1 MKILVKIIILI
12 IIFSSSNLTKVFAQ
26 EKIKLGLLVPISG
39 EFHDIGKSIIKST
52 LLAINKINNPSIEI
66 IPKDTESN
74 PDITYIKAK
83 ELRDEGVKIV
93 IGPVFN
99 KNLIKLEELSDMIFL
114 SLTNKIIDN
123 PKNIISTGINASSQ
137 LDTIVKFQKNNEL
150 KKTIFLIPNKNYKNE
165 IKKAIKKSKI
175 NAFKIHYYDSDPT
188 KLTKQIEKITKYRR
202 RKQNVED
209 EIKRLEKSEDPN
221 KEKKIKTFKVHYY
234 DSDPTKL
241 TKQIEKITKYP
252 QRKQNVKDEIKRLE
266 ESEDPNKDK
275 KIKIL
280 EKKDTLGKIGFD
292 SLVIADFDESL
303 KSITTSLL
311 YTDVSPKKTYFITLN
326 QWFDVSLLKETSYQ
340 PIYYPSVNKENYDEF
355 INLYFKKFKEYPN
368 QLSSLSYD
376 IVGLVYYLIFQNN
389 WIIDE
394 KIFSKKNK
402 FKGKVGIF
410 EIKDKKINHVLNFYK
425 IENSNIKK
433 IF

>member
-12 IIFSSSNLTKVFAQ
+12 IIFSSSNLNKVFAQ

-137 LDTIVKFQKNNEL
+137 LNTIVKFQKNNEL

-165 IKKAIKKSKI
+165 IKKAIKKSKV
-175 NAFKIHYYDSDPT
+175 NTFKIHYYDSDPT
-188 KLTKQIEKITKYRR
+188 KLTKQIEKITKYRQ

-221 KEKKIKTFKVHYY
+221 KEKKIK
-234 DSDPTKL
+234 
-241 TKQIEKITKYP
+241 
-252 QRKQNVKDEIKRLE
+252 
-266 ESEDPNKDK
+266 
-275 KIKIL
+275 IL
-280 EKKDTLGKIGFD
+280 EKKDTIGKIGFD
-292 SLVIADFDESL
+292 SLIIADFDESL

-311 YTDVSPKKTYFITLN
+311 YTDVSPKKIYFITLN
-326 QWFDVSLLKETSYQ
+326 QWFDESLLKETSYQ
-340 PIYYPSVNKENYDEF
+340 PIYYPSINKENYDEF
-355 INLYFKKFKEYPN
+355 KNIYFDKFNQYPN
-368 QLSSLSYD
+368 QLSFLSYD
-376 IVGLVYYLIFQNN
+376 LVGLVYYLIFQNN
-389 WIIDE
+389 WIVNE

-410 EIKDKKINHVLNFYK
+410 EINDKKINHVLNFYK
-425 IENSNIKK
+425 IENRKIKK